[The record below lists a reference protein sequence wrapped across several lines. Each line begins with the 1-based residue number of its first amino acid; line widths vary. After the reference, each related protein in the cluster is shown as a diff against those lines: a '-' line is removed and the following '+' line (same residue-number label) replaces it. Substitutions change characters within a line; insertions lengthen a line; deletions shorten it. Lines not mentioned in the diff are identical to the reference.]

1 MNMYDETKTKPSQ
14 AVLAAL
20 NLLEAFEHGSGM
32 GLADIAARTAVPK
45 ASALRHLKALAQ
57 MGYVIH
63 DTAARTYAL
72 GPSLLTLAERFLAQ
86 QPAVPACRP
95 VLAELAHETG
105 ETAHFAVLQGSDVIY
120 LDIAESPRRIRAF
133 VSRGDRQPAHCMA
146 SGKAILAHC
155 DGAVV
160 DALLAAGPVRLTRQT
175 ITSGPEF
182 RAELAATRRR
192 GYGINLAEWMDDV
205 GAAAAPVFSGSGQVV
220 GAIGVAAP
228 FARLNR
234 DNADQVGAIVQ
245 RHANRFAETLAGRA
259 A

>member
-1 MNMYDETKTKPSQ
+1 MPEPSKAKPSH
-14 AVLAAL
+14 AVLAGL
-20 NLLEAFEHGSGM
+20 SILEAFEQGAGAM
-32 GLADIAARTAVPK
+32 GLAEIAARTGVPK

-63 DTAARTYAL
+63 DATARTYAL

-86 QPAVPACRP
+86 QPSVPACRP
-95 VLAELAHETG
+95 ILADLARETG
-105 ETAHFAVLQGSDVIY
+105 ETAHYAVLQGGDVIY

-146 SGKAILAHC
+146 SGKAILAQC
-155 DGAVV
+155 AAAVV
-160 DALLAAGPVRLTRQT
+160 DGLLERGLERLTGNT
-175 ITSGPEF
+175 ITDEAAF

-205 GAAAAPVFSGSGQVV
+205 GAAAAPIFSGSGQIA
-220 GAIGVAAP
+220 GAIGIAAP
-228 FARLNR
+228 FARLDR
-234 DNADQVGAIVQ
+234 DNVDAVGRIVR
-245 RHANRFAETLAGRA
+245 RHADRFTETLSGRA